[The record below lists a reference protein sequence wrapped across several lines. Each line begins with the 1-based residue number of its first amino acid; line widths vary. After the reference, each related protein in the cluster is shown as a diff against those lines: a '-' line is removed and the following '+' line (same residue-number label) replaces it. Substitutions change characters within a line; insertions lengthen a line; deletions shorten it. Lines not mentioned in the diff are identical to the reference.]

1 LNVSRTSSIGPAL
14 GAAVLSILAWTI
26 IGRGLNAESGGVLLT
41 LLDGANLIF
50 HEAGH
55 MLFLPFGE
63 FLHYLGGSLTQ
74 VVIPALCAV
83 HFLRQQQIAS
93 AYVAA
98 FWTGQSLTNVAIY
111 VADAK
116 SMDLPLIGGDHDWNY
131 LLARLGLLNQA
142 EISGRVIF
150 ICGVV
155 LILLAIIGLG
165 REFIQRW
172 RGSTV

>member
-1 LNVSRTSSIGPAL
+1 MSRTNALSPAV
-14 GAAVLSILAWTI
+14 GVAALVLLAWAVVARGLNPEGQGIVLSI
-26 IGRGLNAESGGVLLT
+26 
-41 LLDGANLIF
+41 LDGANLIF

-55 MLFLPFGE
+55 ILFLPFGK

-74 VVIPALCAV
+74 IIIPAACTL
-83 HFLRQQQIAS
+83 HFLRQEQMAS
-93 AYVAA
+93 AYVAS
-98 FWTGQSLTNVAIY
+98 FWTGQSFTNVAIY
-111 VADAK
+111 VADAQ

-131 LLARLGLLNQA
+131 LLERLGLVNQGV
-142 EISGRVIF
+142 SLGRVIF

-172 RGSTV
+172 KGSNV